1 MAKQIRLG
9 EFWLAW
15 RTDRGEWAICW
26 NDGAAGTR
34 RRKSTGCR
42 DFGDGDPP
50 IAAQE
55 ALAQHFKQ
63 HGQPEAID
71 PNAKASASRLMT
83 EWLAKEASQR
93 ARAAQ
98 YAYAQQHWQR
108 WFERE
113 GNPTVSALN
122 PTSTRRYI
130 QMRKSEGVKGE
141 TIHGEVAALNRALR
155 WATENDL
162 IPYAPKLAKVEAGD
176 RSGPREI
183 EYSPEQVAAILEA
196 ALTRMDRQHVHLF
209 AMIMLSCHARVEA
222 VMELDA
228 SQIRNDLIY
237 FNAPDRKQTRKKRS
251 IVPVCE
257 SLVPW
262 LPKEGKV
269 IVCRQQR
276 KDGSIFARPT
286 YSIRTSWENVLIDAG
301 VVDGE
306 GNAWGYPNALRHTCH
321 TYLQAM
327 GVPQAQID
335 AMAGHSGEQGSGR
348 NYTHLRPEYLKEAI
362 QAVEEYWSA
371 MDKLTRAHRSQ
382 FGPKVFDIKSGK
394 ALK

>member
-15 RTDRGEWAICW
+15 RNDRGEWAICW

-42 DFGDGDPP
+42 SFNDGDPP
-50 IAAQE
+50 SEAQS
-55 ALAQHFKQ
+55 ALAEHFQ
-63 HGQPEAID
+63 RHGQPEAID

-83 EWLAKEASQR
+83 EWLVKEASQR

-98 YAYAQQHWQR
+98 YGYAAQHWQR

-113 GNPTVSALN
+113 GSPTVAALG
-122 PTSTRRYI
+122 PSSTQSYI
-130 QMRKSEGVKGE
+130 TMRQKEGVKGE
-141 TIHGEVAALNRALR
+141 TIHGEIAALARALK
-155 WATENDL
+155 WAVENDL
-162 IPYAPKLAKVEAGD
+162 IPYAPKLAKVKDTD

-183 EYSPEQVAAILEA
+183 EFSPEQVAAILEVG
-196 ALTRMDRQHVHLF
+196 LRRMDRQHVHLF

-228 SQIRNDLIY
+228 AQIKGGLIY
-237 FNAPDRKQTRKKRS
+237 FNAPGRKQTRKKRA
-251 IVPVCE
+251 IVPVCDT
-257 SLVPW
+257 LAPW
-262 LPKEGKV
+262 LPTDGKV

-286 YSIRTSWENVLIDAG
+286 YSIRTSLENVLIEAG
-301 VVDGE
+301 VVDAE
-306 GNAWGYPNALRHTCH
+306 GNAWGYPNAFRHTCH
-321 TYLQAM
+321 TYLQTM

-348 NYTHLRPEYLKEAI
+348 NYTHLRPEYLKEAM
-362 QAVEEYWSA
+362 QAVEEYWGM
-371 MDKLTRAHRSQ
+371 MDQLTRAHRSQ
-382 FGPKVFDIKSGK
+382 FGPKIFDIKTGK